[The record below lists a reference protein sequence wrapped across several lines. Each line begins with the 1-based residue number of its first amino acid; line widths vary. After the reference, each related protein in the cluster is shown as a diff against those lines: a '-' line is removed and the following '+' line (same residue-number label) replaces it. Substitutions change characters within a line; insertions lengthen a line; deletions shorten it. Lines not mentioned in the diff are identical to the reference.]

1 MSSKKEKTRVV
12 VRALI
17 TGGAASGGPPI
28 GPAVGPTGIKWKLN
42 RFPMQTSR
50 T

>member
-1 MSSKKEKTRVV
+1 VNLIKKVKNVSKEREKTRVV

-28 GPAVGPTGIKWKLN
+28 T
-42 RFPMQTSR
+42 
-50 T
+50 